1 VLQVLSRVQ
10 RQGLA
15 AGGEAAELGRL
26 AGEQEAALRTL
37 VGMGAADPEP
47 AKGLRDIRVLI
58 SPLSGAAVHVAAPAT
73 PVVLPAH
80 TAGELVL
87 AVRAALDNVA
97 RHCPDGTRVWILIE
111 DEPDAVTVSLRDDG
125 PGFAPGRLDRAAAA
139 GRLGVAQSILGRV
152 RDLGGS
158 ARVGAVPGEGTEVEL
173 RVPRARWDGRGAHR
187 P

>member
-47 AKGLRDIRVLI
+47 AQGLRDIRVLI
-58 SPLSGAAVHVAAPAT
+58 SPLSGSAVHVAAPAT
-73 PVVLPAH
+73 PVLLPAH
-80 TAGELVL
+80 AADELVL

-97 RHCPDGTRVWILIE
+97 RHCPDGTSVWILIE
-111 DEPDAVTVSLRDDG
+111 DEPEEPGSVVVSLRDDG
-125 PGFAPGRLDRAAAA
+125 PGFAQERLEQAAAA
-139 GRLGVAQSILGRV
+139 GRLGVAQSILGRI
-152 RDLGGS
+152 RELGGS
-158 ARVGAVPGEGTEVEL
+158 AGVVAVPGEGTEVEL
-173 RVPRARWDGRGAHR
+173 RIPRPGRV
-187 P
+187 